1 MGGSVRDP
9 GETVANQNGE
19 KRNRPAEESRAGGAK
34 QSPKLSTGFALMS
47 LVPILLT
54 LYMVSQPTPGT
65 PDPLAGRQGI
75 TLGLMIASAISGF
88 LFIKTELAR
97 VFQDAVLQAG
107 ERASGDL
114 KDRLREISN
123 DEITRISGTIEQ
135 ITSRLET
142 GSDTSGESRRR
153 FRDGLGRLAEAIR
166 AARDAER
173 LVELLT
179 EAVKEA
185 VAART
190 AYFVGVDEETGD
202 FVTMYAAGHAAEEVK
217 YRRVPLGEGVPGLA
231 ARERGPLLL
240 HDLDAKGKAGLG
252 LKTAPRSTIAAPIH
266 LGETLFGVLILHD
279 REDGERFGDDDVAA
293 VASMSILAAVSLGQW
308 RRATD
313 LEDSF
318 DRLVKAFSRAIEQRD
333 PYARGHAD
341 RVALYCEEMARL
353 LKLDEETIRNLRR
366 AALLHGVGRI
376 TLSDALLRNEERL
389 SGEELERFRSYAAR
403 SEEILKDVP
412 ALAPVWPM
420 VRHHLEMADG
430 SGPEGL
436 QADAIPLT
444 THILIVANAF
454 DAMTSDRSY
463 RKAESLK
470 DAFQRLKSGSG
481 RQYDARAAKA
491 LMGLDPAILR
501 GTSAGAGSG
510 AGGVKG
516 QGAAS
521 ISVME

>member
-1 MGGSVRDP
+1 
-9 GETVANQNGE
+9 
-19 KRNRPAEESRAGGAK
+19 
-34 QSPKLSTGFALMS
+34 MS

-54 LYMVSQPTPGT
+54 MYMVSQPTPGA

-75 TLGLMIASAISGF
+75 ILGLMIASAISGF
-88 LFIKTELAR
+88 LFIKTELGR
-97 VFQDAVLQAG
+97 VFQDVVRQAN
-107 ERASGDL
+107 EHASGDL

-123 DEITRISGTIEQ
+123 DEISRISGTIEQ
-135 ITSRLET
+135 ITSRLE
-142 GSDTSGESRRR
+142 GAPDAASGEARKR

-166 AARDAER
+166 SASDAER

-179 EAVKEA
+179 DAVQEA

-190 AYFVGVDEETGD
+190 AYFVGVDEENGD
-202 FVTMYAAGHAAEEVK
+202 FVTMYARGSAAEEVK
-217 YRRVPLGEGVPGLA
+217 YKRIPLGEGVPGLA

-252 LKTAPRSTIAAPIH
+252 LKTAPTSTIAAPIH

-279 REDGERFGDDDVAA
+279 REDGARFADDDVAA
-293 VASMSILAAVSLGQW
+293 VASMAVLAAVSLGQW
-308 RRATD
+308 RRATAV
-313 LEDSF
+313 EESF
-318 DRLVKAFSRAIEQRD
+318 DRLVRAFSRAIEQRD

-341 RVALYCEEMARL
+341 RVAIYCEEMARS

-376 TLSDALLRNEERL
+376 TLSDALLRKEERL
-389 SGEELERFRSYAAR
+389 TGEELDRFRSYAAK
-403 SEEILKDVP
+403 SEDLIRDVP
-412 ALAPVWPM
+412 VLAPVCPM
-420 VRHHLEMADG
+420 VRHHLETADG

-436 QADAIPLT
+436 RGDAIPLT

-463 RKAESLK
+463 RQAESLK
-470 DAFQRLKSGSG
+470 DAFRRLKSGMG
-481 RQYDARAAKA
+481 RQYDARAAQA
-491 LMGLDPAILR
+491 LMGLDASILK
-501 GTSAGAGSG
+501 GASGST
-510 AGGVKG
+510 VKG

-521 ISVME
+521 ISVRD